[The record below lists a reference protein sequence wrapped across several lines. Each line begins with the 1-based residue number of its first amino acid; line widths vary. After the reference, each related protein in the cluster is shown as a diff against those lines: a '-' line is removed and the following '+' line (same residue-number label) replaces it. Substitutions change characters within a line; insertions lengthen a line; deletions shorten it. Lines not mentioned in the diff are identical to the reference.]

1 MPAPDPFWKDR
12 KLTDFSASEWESLCD
27 GCGKCCVI
35 RYQDEDTEEIL
46 NTDVVCRFL
55 DLETIRCTCYQERQI
70 CMPECMVVTPENAH
84 ESWLPSTCAYHL
96 LSKGEP
102 LPEWHYL
109 VSGDRNTIHQAGV
122 SVFKKVISEESIHPD
137 EIEDRILFD
146 DES

>member
-1 MPAPDPFWKDR
+1 MVKPFWKDR

-55 DLETIRCTCYQERQI
+55 DLETVRCTCYQERQTF
-70 CMPECMVVTPENAH
+70 MPECMIVTPQNAH
-84 ESWLPSTCAYHL
+84 ESWLPPTCAYHL

-102 LPEWHYL
+102 LPEWHHL
-109 VSGDRNTIHQAGV
+109 VSGDRNTIHEIGE
-122 SVFKKVISEESIHPD
+122 SVFGSVISEEYIHPD
-137 EIEDRILFD
+137 EIEDRIRFE
-146 DES
+146 DEN